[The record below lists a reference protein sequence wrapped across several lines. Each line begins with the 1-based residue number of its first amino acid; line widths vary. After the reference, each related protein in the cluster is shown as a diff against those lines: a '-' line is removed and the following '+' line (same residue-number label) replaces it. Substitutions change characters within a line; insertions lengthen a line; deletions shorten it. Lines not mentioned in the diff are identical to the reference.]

1 LNYNVPVPIC
11 PWHWILTER
20 KDKYPFKRPYAVCN
34 CQNCQAKTVYDSNMN
49 KISNCQNVFN
59 LMPVLTR
66 DYVSNNIEKWTFSLE
81 EVPTSCVC
89 SIRINPYFL

>member
-1 LNYNVPVPIC
+1 
-11 PWHWILTER
+11 
-20 KDKYPFKRPYAVCN
+20 
-34 CQNCQAKTVYDSNMN
+34 MN